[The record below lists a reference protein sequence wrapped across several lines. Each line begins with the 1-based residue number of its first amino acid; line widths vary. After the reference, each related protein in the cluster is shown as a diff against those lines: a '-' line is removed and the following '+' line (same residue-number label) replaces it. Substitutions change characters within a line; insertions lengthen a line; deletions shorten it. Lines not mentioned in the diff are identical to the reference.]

1 MLSKISESL
10 SNLSGAERKVAESA
24 LAEPKWFVHAAVAE
38 IAERAS
44 VSQPTVIRFCRSLG
58 YKGLPEFKLA
68 LSASIGHE
76 GMPYV
81 HEELNADDNMSSVVE
96 KVLGNAAA
104 WVTKACLSSNLL
116 CLPASATKACLTFM
130 KN

>member
-1 MLSKISESL
+1 M
-10 SNLSGAERKVAESA
+10 
-24 LAEPKWFVHAAVAE
+24 AE

-96 KVLGNAAA
+96 KSIGQ
-104 WVTKACLSSNLL
+104 CRS
-116 CLPASATKACLTFM
+116 LPFG
-130 KN
+130 